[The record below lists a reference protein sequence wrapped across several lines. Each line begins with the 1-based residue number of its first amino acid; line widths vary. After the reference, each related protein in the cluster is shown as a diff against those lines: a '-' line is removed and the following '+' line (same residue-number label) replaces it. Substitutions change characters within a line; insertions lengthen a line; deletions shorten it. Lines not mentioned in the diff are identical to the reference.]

1 MPKYLVLYH
10 ELVTKYISVTADSKD
25 QAEMLACEDRGV
37 WLLLPETTSHQCL
50 RVWDS
55 SVPHLSSEEIHEV
68 LSDAHALES
77 AD

>member
-1 MPKYLVLYH
+1 MPKYHVLYH
-10 ELVTKYISVTADSKD
+10 ELVTKYISVTAESKE

-37 WLLLPETTSHQCL
+37 WLRIPETTSHHCL
-50 RVWDS
+50 CVWDS

-68 LSDAHALES
+68 LADAHALES

>member
-1 MPKYLVLYH
+1 MPKYHVLYH
-10 ELVTKYISVTADSKD
+10 ELVTKYISVTADSKE

-37 WLLLPETTSHQCL
+37 WLLLPETTSHHCL

-55 SVPHLSSEEIHEV
+55 SVPHLSRQEIREV
-68 LSDAHALES
+68 LTDARALES